1 MDLFD
6 TLATIHSLECIASK
20 DCLMT
25 DDPLDGK
32 KPAAWSIF
40 DIVYVRSTPRTTI
53 SRLKFE
59 KMIQA
64 IFDRED
70 GDDSK
75 EYLVCPMLQSGL
87 KKFPYPKI
95 PIFMFH
101 TPLQN
106 YFSFSLMIQKEPVN
120 FFIDR
125 LPFHFLNNIILL

>member
-1 MDLFD
+1 VLSNYKPLAIMNSMPWRSNIVACYFSTDMIGKYRKCVMDLFD

-87 KKFPYPKI
+87 KKFPYPK
-95 PIFMFH
+95 
-101 TPLQN
+101 
-106 YFSFSLMIQKEPVN
+106 K
-120 FFIDR
+120 D
-125 LPFHFLNNIILL
+125 

>member
-1 MDLFD
+1 MPWRSNIVACYFSTDMIGKYRKCVMDLFD

-87 KKFPYPKI
+87 KKFPYPK
-95 PIFMFH
+95 
-101 TPLQN
+101 
-106 YFSFSLMIQKEPVN
+106 K
-120 FFIDR
+120 D
-125 LPFHFLNNIILL
+125 